1 MALSVGNRAV
11 CRLRC
16 GRVLGYPVGAMMWGL
31 IPDWLFA
38 AIGAGVGGFIMHFV
52 GRWSGKREGRSE
64 ANTQRAEGNAK
75 SAQKAKDTRHEIETS
90 DDQRLVDILSGKLHD
105 RKR

>member
-1 MALSVGNRAV
+1 MI
-11 CRLRC
+11 
-16 GRVLGYPVGAMMWGL
+16 WGL

-64 ANTQRAEGNAK
+64 AN
-75 SAQKAKDTRHEIETS
+75 S
-90 DDQRLVDILSGKLHD
+90 DALKENINT
-105 RKR
+105 RKRMDEADIVGDDPDAARRWLHERSKH